1 MSEQLIHIISK
12 YTNLIVTTAIISL
25 VLTLVNYSG
34 AGFPWIPWLRAWLI
48 AFILLSVLLMFLPQ
62 LIGKFVSKLFAK

>member
-1 MSEQLIHIISK
+1 MSEQLIKTISK

-34 AGFPWIPWLRAWLI
+34 TGFPIIPWLRAWLI
-48 AFILLSVLLMFLPQ
+48 AFLLLSVLLTFLPQ
-62 LIGKFVSKLFAK
+62 LIGKIVAKIFSK